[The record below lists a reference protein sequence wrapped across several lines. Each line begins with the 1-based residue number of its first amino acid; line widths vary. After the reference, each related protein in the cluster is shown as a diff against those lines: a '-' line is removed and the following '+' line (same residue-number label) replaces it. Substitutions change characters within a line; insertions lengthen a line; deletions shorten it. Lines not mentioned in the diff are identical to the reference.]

1 MDTELS
7 GTLSWSGEGVGTTK
21 EGFLRELG
29 ERVPDLPA
37 EQVAVEVFGAMEER
51 LSGGVVRELLDELP
65 RDLREYL
72 VLHDGAKDVR
82 EGGAAQDKEAFYM
95 RVAER
100 LDLDPDEVR
109 RVLHGFF
116 AALHGQIT
124 ESIAR
129 NVASELPKELSGTWL
144 AARRVANRPA

>member
-1 MDTELS
+1 MDT
-7 GTLSWSGEGVGTTK
+7 GTLSWTGEGTGTSR

-37 EQVAVEVFGAMEER
+37 EQVMVEVFGALQER
-51 LSGGVVRELLDELP
+51 LSGGVVQELLAELP
-65 RDLREYL
+65 REVREYL
-72 VLHDGAKDVR
+72 VLHEGAKSVQ
-82 EGGAAQDKEAFYM
+82 EGARAMDKEAFYM

-124 ESIAR
+124 EPISR
-129 NVASELPKELSGTWL
+129 SVAGELPKELSGTWL